1 MNKITLT
8 HNSGGFS
15 WQKADRLYVKGYLF
29 DRNGSFYESGR
40 LLEYFSGISSL
51 IDLEERVSFANG
63 CFSVIYSGEVELY
76 IACDPIRSFP
86 VFYMQTEG
94 GWIVSD
100 DPYGLLKEIDK
111 PEQNSIAWDE
121 FLATGYVTGCETLIQ
136 GIYQIQAGELLRFYI
151 ADIKRKFYSSYRAS
165 KAADGDYEEIKSLGI
180 KVFNNS
186 FQRFVDSLQGRTVV
200 VPLSGGFDSRLIA
213 VMLKKRGYTKVVCIT
228 YGRPGNPEM
237 VISQKVA
244 ESLGFKW
251 ICVEYTDELIN
262 GYMDDQYFKDYY
274 KYASNLVSMFFLQE
288 YFALRYLK
296 DNQLIPDNSIFAPGH
311 SGDFLGGSQLSKHGN
326 LLETESLKD
335 IAERLLFIKYA
346 YVRPEGEKMEK
357 MLQRIE
363 KSLQEKF
370 TGDSVLAYTIQEDW
384 DYKEKLAKFNANS
397 ITTYTFFGYGFRLP
411 YWDRELV
418 EFFRVLP
425 LHMKVNKYLY
435 DDILTTEFFEPEGVN
450 FDEELQAS
458 EKILKRQRFKNRIK
472 YFLPQ
477 FVQRLF
483 LTRLD
488 NLYYNEITKVLGAD
502 MARKG
507 KKIRVYN
514 NSYNSLIIQ
523 WYLEEL
529 RQLLKSSG

>member
-1 MNKITLT
+1 
-8 HNSGGFS
+8 
-15 WQKADRLYVKGYLF
+15 
-29 DRNGSFYESGR
+29 
-40 LLEYFSGISSL
+40 
-51 IDLEERVSFANG
+51 
-63 CFSVIYSGEVELY
+63 
-76 IACDPIRSFP
+76 
-86 VFYMQTEG
+86 
-94 GWIVSD
+94 
-100 DPYGLLKEIDK
+100 
-111 PEQNSIAWDE
+111 
-121 FLATGYVTGCETLIQ
+121 
-136 GIYQIQAGELLRFYI
+136 
-151 ADIKRKFYSSYRAS
+151 
-165 KAADGDYEEIKSLGI
+165 
-180 KVFNNS
+180 
-186 FQRFVDSLQGRTVV
+186 
-200 VPLSGGFDSRLIA
+200 
-213 VMLKKRGYTKVVCIT
+213 
-228 YGRPGNPEM
+228 
-237 VISQKVA
+237 
-244 ESLGFKW
+244 LGFKW

>member
-1 MNKITLT
+1 MNTISLA
-8 HNSGGFS
+8 HNSGGFA
-15 WQKADRLYVKGYLF
+15 WQKADRLFVKGYLF
-29 DRNGSFYESGR
+29 DRNGSFYESGK
-40 LLEYFSGISSL
+40 LLEYFSGISSFV
-51 IDLEERVSFANG
+51 DLEERVSFANG
-63 CFSVIYSGEVELY
+63 CFSVIYSGEEELY

-86 VFYMQTEG
+86 VFYKRNEEG
-94 GWIVSD
+94 WMVSD
-100 DPYGLLKEIDK
+100 NSYNLLKEFEK
-111 PEQNSIAWDE
+111 PEQNSLAWNE
-121 FLATGYVTGCETLIQ
+121 FLATGYVTGCETLIH
-136 GIYQIQAGELLRFYI
+136 GIFQVQAGELLRFCNG
-151 ADIKRKFYSSYRAS
+151 DIKRKFYFSYRTSIAAS
-165 KAADGDYEEIKSLGI
+165 GEYEEMKGLGI
-180 KVFNNS
+180 KVFNNT
-186 FQRFVDSLQGRTVV
+186 FQRFVDSLQGRTVI

-213 VMLKKRGYTKVVCIT
+213 VMLKKHGYTKVVCIT

-237 VISQKVA
+237 VISQKVS
-244 ESLGFKW
+244 EQLGFRW
-251 ICVEYTDELIN
+251 ICVEYSDDLIS
-262 GYMDDQYFKDYY
+262 GYMEDSYFKDYY

-296 DNQLIPDNSIFAPGH
+296 ENQLIPDDSIFAPGH

-326 LLETESLKD
+326 LLETESQKD

-346 YVRPEGEKMEK
+346 YVRPEGEMLEA

-363 KSLQEKF
+363 RNLQEKF
-370 TGDSVLAYTIQEDW
+370 TGDSVLAYTVQEDW

-397 ITTYTFFGYGFRLP
+397 ITCYTFFGYGFRLP
-411 YWDRELV
+411 YWDKELV
-418 EFFRVLP
+418 EFFRTLP
-425 LHMKVNKYLY
+425 LHMKINKYLY

-450 FDEELQAS
+450 FDEELQVS

-477 FVQRLF
+477 FVQRMF

-523 WYLEEL
+523 WYLED
-529 RQLLKSSG
+529 LKGNLKIG